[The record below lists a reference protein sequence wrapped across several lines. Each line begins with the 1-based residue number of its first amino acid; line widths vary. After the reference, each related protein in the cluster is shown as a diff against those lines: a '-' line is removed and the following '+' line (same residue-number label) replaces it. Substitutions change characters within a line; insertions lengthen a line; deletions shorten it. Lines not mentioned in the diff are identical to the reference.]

1 MRYLATEAAQTV
13 PHYRELFRHAGLAP
27 MSITSAENLSKVP
40 ITPRSLLASVSHRRF
55 LRDDVRLGSLYAS
68 HTSGSTGTPATIFLS
83 RLELNYRRWLLIRA
97 IHHRFPRLFP
107 RQIADVGQM
116 TSQKAD
122 HLIERFGPFTL
133 MRIPG
138 NLPMGRQ
145 VDLYRRSSPQLLE
158 GYAGCLELLAEALRS
173 AGSYPR
179 PLAVI
184 SRGEILLPAGRKAVE
199 EAFACPVADF
209 YNSEEIGNIA
219 WECRTHPGVFH
230 VNTDAVIL
238 ELVDA
243 KGVPVPSGVEGRAIM
258 TNLYNR
264 TMPFLRYDSGDYAT
278 WLDSEAAHC
287 TCGANT
293 PTLASIDGRTDDF
306 IHLPDGRRVSPLIVL
321 TAVLNGTARKTAEGA
336 HVGQARQ
343 FQVVQESQEHLLV
356 RLVPGTTPARNLEA
370 PLRDELRKLHS
381 DLIIDIECVDAI
393 SREPSGKLRR
403 IVCNLP
409 T

>member
-1 MRYLATEAAQTV
+1 MRYLVAEAARTV
-13 PHYRELFRHAGLAP
+13 PHYRELFRHAGLSPTGIA
-27 MSITSAENLSKVP
+27 SAADLSKLP
-40 ITPRSLLASVSHRRF
+40 ITPRSLLATVSHMRF
-55 LRDDVRLGSLYAS
+55 LRDDVQRASLYAS

-97 IHHRFPRLFP
+97 IRRRFPRLFP
-107 RQIADVGQM
+107 RRIADVGQM

-122 HLIERFGPFTL
+122 HLIERFGPITL

-138 NLPMGRQ
+138 NLPIDRQ
-145 VDLYRRSSPQLLE
+145 VNLYRRASPQLLE

-199 EAFACPVADF
+199 DVFACPVADF

-219 WECRTHPGVFH
+219 WECRTRPGVFH

-238 ELVDA
+238 ELLDA
-243 KGVPVPSGVEGRAIM
+243 ADTPVPPGVEGRAIV

-278 WLDSEAAHC
+278 WLDLEADRC
-287 TCGANT
+287 TCGAST

-306 IHLPDGRRVSPLIVL
+306 IHLPDGRRVAPLIVL
-321 TAVLNGTARKTAEGA
+321 TAVLNGTARRTAEGA

-343 FQVVQESQEHLLV
+343 FQVVQDSPGHLRV
-356 RLVPGTTPARNLEA
+356 RIVPGPSLLGPWAEQL
-370 PLRDELRKLHS
+370 LSELRKLHPM
-381 DLIIDIECVDAI
+381 LGIEIESVDEI
-393 SREPSGKLRR
+393 PREPSGKLRR
-403 IVCNLP
+403 IICNLP
-409 T
+409 H